1 MTNKQTKPTIS
12 DNQRGIGVAELLF
25 AVATLGA
32 AILVG
37 VKGGPKLPPARG
49 D

>member
-1 MTNKQTKPTIS
+1 MKEQTKPTTS

-37 VKGGPKLPPARG
+37 AMGGPKIPVATG